1 MKCIH
6 CGANISTV
14 FDTESTN
21 CVLCRGLLEV
31 HKLRL
36 RKMNYEVQAHAKR
49 EDVMRELDLKYQ
61 HTLQIRNIA
70 LVILGIAMTMILS
83 IRF

>member
-1 MKCIH
+1 
-6 CGANISTV
+6 
-14 FDTESTN
+14 
-21 CVLCRGLLEV
+21 
-31 HKLRL
+31 
-36 RKMNYEVQAHAKR
+36 MNYEVQAHAKR